1 MVPYSWLC
9 QARRFF
15 FISAFAPLLRL
26 ASCGADEET
35 STPPPAETASAAP
48 TPTLTATDSPKSNI
62 GSGPVFSDPW
72 GVAVAVDGMLVVVDN
87 GRKAVV
93 RVAPA
98 TGSRTIIC
106 DADTG
111 SGP

>member
-72 GVAVAVDGMLVVVDN
+72 GVAVAVDGKYYVSSMAFPVVEFLRQ
-87 GRKAVV
+87 GYKIRKVF
-93 RVAPA
+93 
-98 TGSRTIIC
+98 G
-106 DADTG
+106 
-111 SGP
+111 